1 MNTRSDMNTPALSPL
16 NQPRRREA
24 RPHPAD
30 RGRSRGLRLVAALR
44 DDAGAATAEYA
55 MVVLAAVGL
64 GGLLAV
70 ILKSGEV
77 RSMLTE
83 LISRA
88 LTAA

>member
-1 MNTRSDMNTPALSPL
+1 MHDHSTPFE
-16 NQPRRREA
+16 EA
-24 RPHPAD
+24 E
-30 RGRSRGLRLVAALR
+30 LVAAVPAWRLR
-44 DDAGAATAEYA
+44 VRRAAEAARDESGAATAEYA

-64 GGLLAV
+64 GGLLAL
-70 ILKSGEV
+70 ILKSDEV